1 MKRGII
7 FDDQTLFAEA
17 FSMLLDKTK
26 FFDMITVFSD
36 PEQLQSFF
44 MKEYSS
50 IRREELFLFAD
61 YLVPG
66 YNINS
71 LIADIRKFYPNIKV
85 ILVTAVIGK
94 ILIQQAMDIKPEAF
108 ISKSLGVSEIMEAI
122 HAISSG
128 DSYIS
133 PNISEIIEQ
142 TKQNDITSIFT
153 KRELD
158 VLNMIAKGY
167 SIKEIADRM
176 MLSIHTVVSH
186 RRNMMSKANCSSIT
200 SLLSFALN
208 NGLIHV
214 QQ

>member
-7 FDDQTLFAEA
+7 FDDQALFAEA
-17 FSMLLDKTK
+17 FSMLLDKIK
-26 FFDMITVFSD
+26 FFDVITVFSD
-36 PEQLQSFF
+36 PEKLKAFF
-44 MKEYSS
+44 MDEYSQL
-50 IRREELFLFAD
+50 RMDELFLFAD

-122 HAISSG
+122 HVISSG
-128 DSYIS
+128 DRYIS
-133 PNISEIIEQ
+133 PNISEILEQ
-142 TKQNDITSIFT
+142 TKQNDITFIFT
-153 KRELD
+153 RRELD

-208 NGLIHV
+208 NGLIHIN
-214 QQ
+214 Q